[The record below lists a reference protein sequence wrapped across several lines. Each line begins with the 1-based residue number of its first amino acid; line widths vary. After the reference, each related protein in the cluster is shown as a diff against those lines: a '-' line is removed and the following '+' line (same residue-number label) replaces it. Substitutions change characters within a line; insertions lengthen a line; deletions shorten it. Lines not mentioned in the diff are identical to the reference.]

1 MSKETPD
8 VGMNLVIGNLL
19 PHDTIHRDHGIQDHI
34 PPHLLLQHTQ
44 LLPDHD
50 VPFGNHKGKRRLA
63 SERGASRSQRPR
75 IKSDQLQILFDQ
87 LLLRLTMDPFSHI
100 VLTLLLRLLLLV
112 LHSTTNLL
120 RRRGKT
126 RRDLGPILLQNSLAK
141 ELHIIIIPGGI
152 DINRLD
158 IDVVHRIAQANQMAE
173 RLPIVR
179 LLVQLLPI
187 KGGCHCVCICLY
199 QSIKEDCIWYSLVYV
214 YSFSCFI
221 SHSPVSF
228 SPTMLHK
235 KKNNLNTC
243 GGERQMYPKDE
254 RPEETRQKEL
264 FAAIK
269 KNMIQGMSDEQIA
282 DLKTLGEKFH
292 ESFDI
297 TTGTTQNLDEI
308 SMEESLAY
316 IVESLKSGIHPSYL
330 NEDEIAM
337 LNAGFGEEWY
347 KKWGYSKED
356 LAK

>member
-1 MSKETPD
+1 
-8 VGMNLVIGNLL
+8 
-19 PHDTIHRDHGIQDHI
+19 
-34 PPHLLLQHTQ
+34 
-44 LLPDHD
+44 
-50 VPFGNHKGKRRLA
+50 
-63 SERGASRSQRPR
+63 
-75 IKSDQLQILFDQ
+75 
-87 LLLRLTMDPFSHI
+87 
-100 VLTLLLRLLLLV
+100 
-112 LHSTTNLL
+112 
-120 RRRGKT
+120 
-126 RRDLGPILLQNSLAK
+126 
-141 ELHIIIIPGGI
+141 
-152 DINRLD
+152 
-158 IDVVHRIAQANQMAE
+158 
-173 RLPIVR
+173 
-179 LLVQLLPI
+179 
-187 KGGCHCVCICLY
+187 
-199 QSIKEDCIWYSLVYV
+199 
-214 YSFSCFI
+214 
-221 SHSPVSF
+221 
-228 SPTMLHK
+228 
-235 KKNNLNTC
+235 
-243 GGERQMYPKDE
+243 MYPKDE